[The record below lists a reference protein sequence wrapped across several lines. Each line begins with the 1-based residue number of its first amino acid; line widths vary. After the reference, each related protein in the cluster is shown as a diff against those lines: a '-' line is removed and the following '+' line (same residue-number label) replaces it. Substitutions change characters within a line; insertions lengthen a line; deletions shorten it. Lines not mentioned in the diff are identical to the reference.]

1 MPIYFVK
8 HLGSAWNAIFCNK
21 TGWCAGSAQ
30 KRVRIISLRPA
41 KNVLVWTVRQRNAL
55 RFMRVIGDK
64 HNISP
69 STNIVNLFYN
79 VDICKKGLPFG
90 LLTENCNCR
99 FDHTHRCD
107 WPCSLRNQTQ
117 ADLSRKSALTT
128 WSILCYSVID
138 HVVNI
143 LKGVEI
149 WIIVNTV
156 RNIHW

>member
-1 MPIYFVK
+1 
-8 HLGSAWNAIFCNK
+8 
-21 TGWCAGSAQ
+21 
-30 KRVRIISLRPA
+30 
-41 KNVLVWTVRQRNAL
+41 
-55 RFMRVIGDK
+55 MRVIGDK

-79 VDICKKGLPFG
+79 VNICKKGLPFG
-90 LLTENCNCR
+90 FLAENCNCR

-107 WPCSLRNQTQ
+107 WLCSLRSQTQ
-117 ADLSRKSALTT
+117 ADLSRKSALTI

-149 WIIVNTV
+149 
-156 RNIHW
+156 